1 MRRALRL
8 WVLAGLVVGQ
18 GPTLGVAQDDIP
30 ERCGQDDVVAVQV
43 LGSGGPELAR
53 GRASTSYLV
62 WHRGRARVLVDLG
75 AGAMLRFN
83 QSGARLTDLALIA
96 LTHLHVDH
104 AGDLPAL
111 VKIGYFDEREE
122 PLPVA
127 GPGPG
132 PSFPGLG
139 TWLDRQFA
147 AGEGAYR
154 YLSGVEDGTGGQ
166 FALSAREQ
174 RLAPGQVA
182 TVLDAPELR
191 VEAIGVRHGP
201 VPAVAFRV
209 RLEGRTIVF
218 AGDQDGETPEFWK
231 FATSAQLL
239 LAHLAIPVHA
249 SPAARA
255 LHATPT
261 RLGEG
266 AAASRAGH
274 VLLSHLMTRSEARL
288 DESLAAVREHYAG
301 PVSVA
306 RDLGCFIVPAA
317 TEGMPTAGRM
327 EDRT

>member
-1 MRRALRL
+1 MRRALPM
-8 WVLAGLVVGQ
+8 WVLAGLTLVQ
-18 GPTLGVAQDDIP
+18 GPALGAGQDGVP
-30 ERCGQDDVVAVQV
+30 GRCGQDDVVAVQV
-43 LGSGGPELAR
+43 LGSGGPELAS
-53 GRASTSYLV
+53 GRASASYLV

-83 QSGARLTDLALIA
+83 QSGAQLTDLALIA

-111 VKIGYFDEREE
+111 VKAGYFDERQA

-132 PSFPGLG
+132 PAFPGLG

-147 AGEGAYR
+147 AREGAYR
-154 YLSGVEDGTGGQ
+154 YLSGVQDGTGGQ
-166 FALSAREQ
+166 FALRDLEQ
-174 RLAPGQVA
+174 ALAPGQDA
-182 TVLDAPELR
+182 TVLDVPGLL
-191 VEAIGVRHGP
+191 VEAMGVRHGP
-201 VPAVAFRV
+201 VPALAFRV

-231 FATSAQLL
+231 FASSAQLL
-239 LAHLAIPVHA
+239 VAHLAIPVNA
-249 SPAARA
+249 PPAARA
-255 LHATPT
+255 LHADPP
-261 RLGEG
+261 RLGRG

-274 VLLSHLMTRSEARL
+274 LLLSHLMTRSEARL
-288 DESLAAVREHYAG
+288 EESLAAVRRHYDG

-306 RDLGCFIVPAA
+306 QDLACLVVPVPL
-317 TEGMPTAGRM
+317 EGSPGGTGM